1 MMRTG
6 TLEYIIAKKI
16 TAGGPIPFHQFMEMA
31 LYYPG
36 LGYYTSGRNRIGE
49 TGDYFTSVWFCN
61 LFGEM
66 IARQL
71 VEMWSLMEQPSLTI
85 VEFGGDNGKLCS
97 DILNELKFEQAL
109 FRNLQYYMVEKGNPA
124 FKTSDP
130 DHIEKVKRVESLDQ
144 LPVITHGCIISN
156 ELVDNF
162 PVSRVQME
170 DELMEI
176 YVDYQDGFV
185 EKLLPASSLLKD
197 YFEHLN
203 IRLPKGYQAEV
214 NLQAIQWLRD
224 ISLKLQQGFVL
235 TIDYGS
241 LSAELYQPRHRMGTI
256 LCYRQHQVHDSF
268 YTDIGEQDI
277 TSHVNFSALL
287 HWGEKH
293 GLDCCGYTDQAN
305 FLMSLG
311 LADHLKK
318 KEARLPNHKVSGL
331 AKQAVMISSFLSGMG
346 RKFKVLIQNKGI
358 KKPQLS
364 GLRLCFPICKT

>member
-1 MMRTG
+1 MKHPG
-6 TLEYIIAKKI
+6 TLENIIVEKI
-16 TAGGPIPFHQFMEMA
+16 VAEGPIPFHQFMEMA

-49 TGDYFTSVWFCN
+49 SGDYFTSPWFCN

-71 VEMWSLMEQPSLTI
+71 VEMWNLMGRPPFTI
-85 VEFGGDNGKLCS
+85 VECGGGNGSLCN
-97 DILNELKFEQAL
+97 DILNELEFEPAL
-109 FRNLQYYMVEKGNPA
+109 YKDLQYFVVEKGSPDLTTCNPA
-124 FKTSDP
+124 
-130 DHIEKVKRVESLDQ
+130 HHGKVKWIDTLDR
-144 LPVITHGCIISN
+144 LPVIHHGCILSN

-176 YVDYQDGFV
+176 YVDYKDGFV
-185 EKLLPASSLLKD
+185 ESLQPASSELKD
-197 YFEHLN
+197 YFHHLN
-203 IRLPKGYQAEV
+203 IRLTKGHQAEV

-224 ISLKLQQGFVL
+224 VSHKLHRGFVL

-241 LSAELYQPRHRMGTI
+241 LSAELYEPRHRMGTM
-256 LCYRQHQVHDSF
+256 LCYRRHQVHDSF
-268 YTDIGEQDI
+268 YTHIGEQDI

-287 HWGEKH
+287 HWGREH

-305 FLMSLG
+305 FLLSLG

-318 KEARLPNHKVSGL
+318 KEARLGTQEISGL
-331 AKQAVMISSFLSGMG
+331 ARQATMIRSFLSGMG
-346 RKFKVLIQNKGI
+346 KRFKVLVQNKGM

-364 GLRLCFPICKT
+364 GLRLCFPI